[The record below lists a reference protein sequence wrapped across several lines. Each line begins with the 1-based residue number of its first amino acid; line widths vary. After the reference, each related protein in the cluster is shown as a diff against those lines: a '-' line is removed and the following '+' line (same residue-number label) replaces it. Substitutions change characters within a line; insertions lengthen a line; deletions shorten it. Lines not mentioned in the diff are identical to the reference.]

1 MSSNKNAV
9 MKLANRK
16 VIASLATIAALSG
29 GVSMASFAV
38 ADAPNNN
45 NVSTRGT
52 VSSNE
57 NLAQSKY
64 GASVKGVAL
73 NTSAGNQLDA
83 TPLVNGGEFS
93 PGTDH
98 YELTVDL
105 GRVSDVSSAK
115 IHVTNQTVFT
125 FSYSENGNSW
135 STPGSVTTNSSG
147 EAKADGI
154 TSPIKARFVRF
165 TATSVTGSTDAATY
179 KLSGLEVIGSI
190 DLASSLDVKTMN
202 ADGTALKGLPSNVEG
217 VPGAT
222 GSIPGFDLTEAGKA
236 YYHANDTQDV
246 YVKAD
251 GIGAVNV
258 APSSPSWTV
267 SAGEVVTSGPASG
280 YTKYTIKSTPVHGA
294 TNDNQFG
301 TVKFT
306 SSTNASVTSTVAMRA
321 YAKSTGV
328 KLAADSPV
336 ASVNEKSFKLHA
348 TVGTG
353 VDGSQVSDENGLTPV
368 NRVRF
373 STDDASS
380 ATVTASGE
388 TIADVKFLK
397 EGRVKFTAKAADDP
411 TIVGER
417 TVVIKKASDVAA
429 EYKIDGLPENR
440 VLKPGDTVQLR
451 LVDQAGNPYDGD
463 VTWESSDA
471 ATATVDTAGKVTGVA
486 ESANPVTITA
496 KTDDGREFKA
506 QLTVSSKTDSTSS
519 KYSIDDLKN
528 ITANYESDGSI
539 VPGFNYKTSAV
550 ETGGPK
556 TAVKIKDGS
565 KVKLQGFPES
575 VSGNAGWLPGAT
587 DLKDASGKVIGQKFA
602 VTAPD
607 DTVVATYQFVYES
620 AYSDF
625 TGQND
630 KTGDNDKTVD
640 PALANV
646 KIYVDGSPISGF
658 RYDNLEYV
666 LKAKPRAVQVTG
678 VPDGWAVANA
688 TKGSSSDADHTSP
701 VNPNKAELTSE
712 DMAKVKSI
720 IGNEKPS
727 YYTDSTDIS
736 TPTVISGFN
745 LDKKD
750 YTSINVTP
758 VQLDHINFYN
768 HTVTSNLEKAGYS
781 IGATTYDKD
790 GKKLFGNVQD
800 TVYKVLTIHTGTG
813 DQSRGTSYV
822 FTSKPDLGP
831 LADGK
836 DSGSSSAS
844 EVWTVDSKTFGNT
857 ETVVTIDPVKRFTTE
872 KSVMYSL
879 KYGAGSNNGA
889 AASRT
894 PAKAGNGDRNN
905 DASGR
910 DLAKTGIASGV
921 MAVFMTAAVGAGAV
935 LRRFRSKND

>member
-1 MSSNKNAV
+1 MSNNKNAV

-38 ADAPNNN
+38 ADTPNN

-73 NTSAGNQLDA
+73 NTSAGTQLNA
-83 TPLVNGGEFS
+83 TPLVNGGEFA

-98 YELTVDL
+98 YELTIDL

-115 IHVTNQTVFT
+115 IHVTNQTVFK
-125 FSYSENGNSW
+125 FSYSEDGNAW
-135 STPGSVTTNSSG
+135 STPGSVTTNASG

-154 TSPIKARFVRF
+154 TSPIRARFVRF
-165 TATSVTGSTDAATY
+165 TATSVTGSTAVANY
-179 KLSGLEVIGSI
+179 KLSNLEVIGSI
-190 DLASSLDVKTMN
+190 DLASTLDVKTLS
-202 ADGTALKGLPSNVEG
+202 ADGNTLKGLPSNVEG

-222 GSIPGFDLTEAGKA
+222 SAIPGFDLTETGKA

-246 YVKAD
+246 YVKTD
-251 GIGAVNV
+251 GVGTVSAVS
-258 APSSPSWTV
+258 SSPSWTV
-267 SAGEVVTSGPASG
+267 SAGEAVTSGPANG
-280 YTKYTIKSTPVHGA
+280 YTKYTIKSTPVRGA
-294 TNDNQFG
+294 TADNQFG

-306 SSTNASVTSTVAMRA
+306 SSTNAAVTSTVAMHA

-336 ASVNEKSFKLHA
+336 ASVSEKNFKLHA

-353 VDGSQVSDENGLTPV
+353 TNGSDVKDENGLTPV

-388 TIADVKFLK
+388 SIADVKFLK

-411 TIVGER
+411 TVVGER
-417 TVVIKKASDVAA
+417 TVVIKKAGDVTA
-429 EYKIDGLPENR
+429 EYKIDGLPESR
-440 VLKPGDTVQLR
+440 VLKPGADAQLK

-463 VTWESSDA
+463 VTWTSSDA
-471 ATATVDTAGKVTGVA
+471 AVAKVDATGKVTGVA
-486 ESANPVTITA
+486 ESTNPVTITA

-506 QLTVSSKTDSTSS
+506 QLTVSNKTTKPSS
-519 KYSIDDLKN
+519 RYSIEDLKN
-528 ITANYESDGSI
+528 LTANYEADGAT
-539 VPGFNYKTSAV
+539 VKGFNYKTSAV
-550 ETGGPK
+550 ETSGPK

-565 KVKLQGFPES
+565 KVKLQGLPES
-575 VSGNAGWLPGAT
+575 VVRSGGWLPGAT
-587 DLKDASGKVIGQKFA
+587 ELKDASGKVIGQKFA

-625 TGQND
+625 TGE
-630 KTGDNDKTVD
+630 NDKTVD

-646 KIYVDGSPISGF
+646 KIYVDGTPIDGF
-658 RYDNLEYV
+658 KYDSLEYA
-666 LKAKPRAVQVTG
+666 LKAKPKTVQVTG

-688 TKGSSSDADHTSP
+688 TKGSSDTTHSNP
-701 VNPNKAELTSE
+701 VNPNKAELTAE
-712 DMAKVKSI
+712 DMSKVKSI

-727 YYTDSTDIS
+727 YYTDSTDVN
-736 TPTVISGFN
+736 TPTSISNFN
-745 LDKKD
+745 LDTKE
-750 YTSINVTP
+750 YTSINATP
-758 VQLDHINFYN
+758 VQLEHINFYN
-768 HTVTSNLEKAGYS
+768 STVKSNLESAGYS
-781 IGATTYDKD
+781 VGAATYDKD

-800 TVYKVLTIHTGTG
+800 TVYKVLTIHTGMG
-813 DQSRGTSYV
+813 DQARGTSYV

-831 LADGK
+831 LAGGK

-844 EVWTVDSKTFGNT
+844 NVWTVDSKTFGNT
-857 ETVVTIDPVKRFTTE
+857 ETKVTIDPVTRDANG
-872 KSVMYSL
+872 KSVTYSL
-879 KYGAGSNNGA
+879 KYGAGSNNGVTANKVA
-889 AASRT
+889 AKT
-894 PAKAGNGDRNN
+894 NDGAKN
-905 DASGR
+905 DDPGR
-910 DLAKTGIASGV
+910 DLAKTGIASG
-921 MAVFMTAAVGAGAV
+921 AIAIFMTAAAGAGAA
-935 LRRFRSKND
+935 LRKFRGRND